1 MSPEEDALAAVGSPD
16 TSATEE
22 PIDVLLREAH
32 LVGPH
37 QVAGLFG
44 RHAAELGVTDAVA
57 YLSDLQQLVL
67 IPLVEP
73 AGPGLDR
80 QLAPL
85 GVDST
90 VAGRC
95 YQNVEMVVQQPT
107 VEGVRVWIPLLDG
120 AERLGVLAVTTTAVA
135 DLERDGGWLTAQ
147 LHRFAAVAAE
157 VIMSRTLYGDTL
169 VRIRRR
175 RELGLAAELQWGL
188 LPPLTF
194 ACPEVTVAG
203 ALEPAY
209 EVAGDSL
216 DYAVDAGSA
225 RFAVFDGMGHGL
237 HSAQLTA
244 LTVAAYRNA
253 RRADMSLTD
262 TIEAVDLAVS
272 TAHPGS
278 FVTAVVAQLDTDTGL
293 LSWVNV
299 GHPEPVLL
307 RGRRAVKSLQNT
319 PTLPFGISRT
329 LGREVAVHVRTEQ
342 LEAGDRVLLYT
353 DGITDIRSPNG
364 EFFDVHRLLDLLAA
378 NLAARLPI
386 PETMRRLVRS
396 LLDHQQGPLSD
407 DATMLLVEWRSG
419 NERTLLPS

>member
-1 MSPEEDALAAVGSPD
+1 MPEWAVSEQGYGGRVSSEEDALVAIGSPD
-16 TSATEE
+16 TSQTEE

-37 QVAGLFG
+37 QVAGLLR
-44 RHAAELGVTDAVA
+44 RHAAALGLTDTVV

-80 QLAPL
+80 QLGAL

-107 VEGVRVWIPLLDG
+107 MEGVRVWMPLLDG
-120 AERLGVLAVTTTAVA
+120 AERLGVLGVTTTAVA
-135 DLERDGGWLTAQ
+135 
-147 LHRFAAVAAE
+147 AE
-157 VIMSRTLYGDTL
+157 VILSRTLYGDTL
-169 VRIRRR
+169 VRLRRR
-175 RELGLAAELQWGL
+175 REHRLAAELQWGL

-253 RRADMSLTD
+253 RRSDMSLTD
-262 TIEAVDLAVS
+262 TIEAIDVAVS
-272 TAHPGS
+272 SAHPGS
-278 FVTAVVAQLDTDTGL
+278 FVTAVIAELDTDTGL

-299 GHPEPVLL
+299 GHPEPMLL
-307 RGRRAVKSLQNT
+307 RGRRAVKSLHNM
-319 PTLPFGISRT
+319 PTLPFGISRA
-329 LGREVAVHVRTEQ
+329 LGREVAVYVRTEQ
-342 LEAGDRVLLYT
+342 LEPGDRLLLYT
-353 DGITDIRSPNG
+353 DGVTDIRSPNG